1 MSDAVMT
8 LLPMFV
14 FLFLP
19 LMIPVVTV
27 AIGAVRDA
35 LSAG

>member
-1 MSDAVMT
+1 MIDAMLT

-19 LMIPVVTV
+19 LMIPVFAV
-27 AIGAVRDA
+27 AIGALRDA
-35 LSAG
+35 LAG